1 MQNLDERTDPI
12 TDDDLND
19 PGLQAALGD
28 LQGNILCSH
37 GRERSVHIFL
47 RFLDKEQGMRWIA
60 EIAPHITPAQ
70 KQIEEAKAYNR
81 GSGTPG
87 EVFWSFFLS
96 AHGYEVLGIPDQ
108 YRLTETA
115 FGQGM
120 PARQSSVDAPSHQT
134 AGTLLPLNDPPQATW
149 DEGYRDPQRR
159 IDAMLLLA
167 DKDERNLPWED
178 LAGQKLSPAQ
188 QVEALRTWLG
198 NFGIHAVP
206 EVCAI
211 EYGRVL
217 RNAQCKSIEH
227 FGYVDVGS
235 EPLFFQKDVDEVQE
249 NEGIDRWNPG
259 AGPDLVLVK
268 EPNSLLYNQGKPT
281 YGSYFVFRKLE
292 QDVSRFDDYLRALQ
306 TGLGLQGHD
315 RARAEALVMGRFR
328 DGTPVVLQRTPGTSD
343 SLLNNFDFRND
354 PVGMRCPF
362 QAHIRRM
369 NPRGERDRGIRGA
382 IAEAIRKLLPG
393 KAQREYERIRRDP
406 AAALRRLS
414 VEEQGKEERIILSDL
429 AKALERLSVDGQ
441 REVDRIQ
448 NAVDGKYDERRHR
461 IARRSMPYGKQG
473 EPVVAG
479 SPPACG

>member
-1 MQNLDERTDPI
+1 
-12 TDDDLND
+12 
-19 PGLQAALGD
+19 
-28 LQGNILCSH
+28 
-37 GRERSVHIFL
+37 
-47 RFLDKEQGMRWIA
+47 
-60 EIAPHITPAQ
+60 
-70 KQIEEAKAYNR
+70 
-81 GSGTPG
+81 
-87 EVFWSFFLS
+87 
-96 AHGYEVLGIPDQ
+96 
-108 YRLTETA
+108 
-115 FGQGM
+115 
-120 PARQSSVDAPSHQT
+120 
-134 AGTLLPLNDPPQATW
+134 
-149 DEGYRDPQRR
+149 
-159 IDAMLLLA
+159 MLLLA

-217 RNAQCKSIEH
+217 RNAQGKSIEH

-268 EPNSLLYNQGKPT
+268 EPNSLLYNQGRPT

-292 QDVSRFDDYLRALQ
+292 QDVNRFDDYLRALQ

-473 EPVVAG
+473 EPKVGLLFMCYQRNICQQFEVLQANWANNEDFPIQG
-479 SPPACG
+479 TGPDAIVGPQKGGPTPTRHKWPRRWRAQWPWRWDTRPEGHETLNFQSCVTLKGGEYFFAPSIPFLKNIRQIGTSTVSA